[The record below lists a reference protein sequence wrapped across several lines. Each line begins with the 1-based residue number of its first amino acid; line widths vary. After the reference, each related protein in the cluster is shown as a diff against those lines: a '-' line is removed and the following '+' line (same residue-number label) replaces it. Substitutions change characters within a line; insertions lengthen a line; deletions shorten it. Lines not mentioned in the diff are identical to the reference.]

1 MMIYHFTIYLSYKQ
15 MVIFPFAKN
24 HISSSRVSHT
34 DQGLEN
40 VQLQGL
46 HSKQVPFVEQTS

>member
-1 MMIYHFTIYLSYKQ
+1 MIVYHFTIYLSYKQ
-15 MVIFPFAKN
+15 MVIFPFANN